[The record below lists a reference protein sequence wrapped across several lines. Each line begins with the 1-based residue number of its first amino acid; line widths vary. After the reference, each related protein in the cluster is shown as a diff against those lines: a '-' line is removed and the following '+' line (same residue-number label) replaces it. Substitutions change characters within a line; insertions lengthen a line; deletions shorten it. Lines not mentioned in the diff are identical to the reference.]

1 MLTGLSQINMDKS
14 KAEAFIKEYRALC
27 KKHGIVIG
35 GFDDGPFLAKINQY
49 NKLEELIRHM
59 MKNKV
64 WGS

>member
-1 MLTGLSQINMDKS
+1 MDKS

-64 WGS
+64 WDS